1 VKGLWASNVSWLN
14 VGTDYAAQTVVAEVF
29 RKHRRLIL
37 RNLSFL
43 SRKSFPMVLVPFSS
57 ENSTMVSLCKRLNMI
72 PISWIPTMV
81 GSYASGRCM
90 RWMLTVYRKGPSR
103 ILVKIFYKSHAVY
116 PSHTHAS
123 SPLFSSL
130 FENRPRNLLVICHIL
145 VFNELVSLI
154 PYRPLPQ

>member
-1 VKGLWASNVSWLN
+1 MKGLWASNVSWLN

-72 PISWIPTMV
+72 PISWISTLV

-90 RWMLTVYRKGPSR
+90 RWILTVYRKGPSR
-103 ILVKIFYKSHAVY
+103 ILGKMFFLK
-116 PSHTHAS
+116 P
-123 SPLFSSL
+123 SSL
-130 FENRPRNLLVICHIL
+130 PLIHRHMPFPACLKLICSFLARLHHVL
-145 VFNELVSLI
+145 QQ
-154 PYRPLPQ
+154 PLTITLSTYH